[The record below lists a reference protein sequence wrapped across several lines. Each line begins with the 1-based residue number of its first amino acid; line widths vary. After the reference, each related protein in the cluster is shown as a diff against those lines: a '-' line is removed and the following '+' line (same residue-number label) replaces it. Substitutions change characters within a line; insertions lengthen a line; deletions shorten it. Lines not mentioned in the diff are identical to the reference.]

1 MYLSRYIEKER
12 KNMFNKVL
20 KQLSKLGK
28 AMLIPIAATPVA
40 GLLARLSAADMLNMP
55 VLETAG
61 WVVFGMMDVLFAIG
75 AVIAYAKA
83 KDRSIPIIG
92 AIISLSVFKAVLVYM
107 NEAVN
112 MGVFAGILVG
122 VMTAIVFNYSKEW
135 KTPAMFSFFTG
146 EKFVVTLAPLV
157 AIPLAILFSFLWV
170 PCQAGLNNFGIWI
183 AGAGALGVFVF
194 GLTNRLL
201 IPIGLHH
208 VVNTYIYY
216 ELGSFTTAS
225 GEIVKGE
232 IPRFLA
238 GDPTAGLFLAMFFIP
253 MMFGLPG
260 ACLAMYKTAKEKN
273 KEKTKSLMSSASLT
287 TFVAGIT
294 EPIEFSFMFVAPRL
308 YAFHALLTGTAGA
321 ILYLLN
327 VHFGMSVNFCV
338 IDYILNF
345 KLSTNGW
352 MIVPIGI
359 VFFFIYYFGFKIMI
373 EKWDL
378 KTPGREEELKFD
390 ENEISTEEIN
400 IKLEHTNYQYMAKKI
415 LQNIGGKDNVEEV
428 ENCVTRLRLELKDG
442 SLVNEENIKKTGA
455 KGVVR
460 FGETSIQ
467 IIIGTEVNKV
477 AREFKEML
485 EN

>member
-1 MYLSRYIEKER
+1 MKTKKGEK
-12 KNMFNKVL
+12 KMFNKIM

-61 WVVFGMMDVLFAIG
+61 WVVFGMMDLLFAIG

-83 KDRSIPIIG
+83 KDKAIPIIG
-92 AIISLSVFKAVLVYM
+92 AIISLSVFKAVLGFM
-107 NEAVN
+107 NETVN
-112 MGVFAGILVG
+112 MGVFAGIVVG
-122 VMTAIVFNYSKEW
+122 VMTAIVYNYSKEW

-157 AIPLAILFSFLWV
+157 AVPLAMAFSYIWV
-170 PCQAGLNNFGIWI
+170 PCQAGLNEFGIWI

-216 ELGSFTTAS
+216 ELGSFVTAS
-225 GEIVKGE
+225 GEVVKGE

-260 ACLAMYKTAKEKN
+260 ACAAIYKTAKEN
-273 KEKTKSLMSSASLT
+273 KKEQTKSLMQAGALT
-287 TFVAGIT
+287 SFVSGIT
-294 EPIEFSFMFVAPRL
+294 EPVEFSFMFVAPRL
-308 YAFHALLTGTAGA
+308 YAFHAVLTGTAGA
-321 ILYLLN
+321 ILFLLD
-327 VHFGMSVNFCV
+327 VHFGMSINFCV
-338 IDYILNF
+338 IDYVLNYG
-345 KLSTNGW
+345 LATNGW
-352 MIVPIGI
+352 MIIPVGI
-359 VFFFIYYFGFKIMI
+359 AFFFIYYFGFKLMI
-373 EKWDL
+373 VKGDL
-378 KTPGREEELKFD
+378 KTPGREDDFVID
-390 ENEISTEEIN
+390 EEITKEEMN
-400 IKLEHTNYQYMAKKI
+400 IKLESSNYRYMAKKL
-415 LQNIGGKDNVEEV
+415 LQNVGGKDNVEEV

-442 SLVNEENIKKTGA
+442 SLVNETNIKKTGA
-455 KGVVR
+455 KGIVKLSD
-460 FGETSIQ
+460 TSIQ

-477 AREFKEML
+477 ATEFKDML
-485 EN
+485 EE

>member
-1 MYLSRYIEKER
+1 
-12 KNMFNKVL
+12 MFDKIL

-61 WVVFGMMDVLFAIG
+61 WVVFGMMDIMFAIG
-75 AVIAYAKA
+75 AVIAYAKT
-83 KDRSIPIIG
+83 KDKTIPIIG
-92 AIISLSVFKAVLVYM
+92 AIISLDVFKAVLGYM
-107 NEAVN
+107 DETVN

-146 EKFVVTLAPLV
+146 DKFVVTLAPLV
-157 AIPLAILFSFLWV
+157 AVPLGMICSYVWV
-170 PCQAGLNNFGIWI
+170 PCQAGLNSFGVWI

-216 ELGSFTTAS
+216 ELGSFETAT

-238 GDPTAGLFLAMFFIP
+238 GDPTAGLFLAMFFVP

-260 ACLAMYKTAKEKN
+260 ACLAIYKTAKEKK
-273 KEKTKSLMSSASLT
+273 KEETKSLMSSGALT

-294 EPIEFSFMFVAPRL
+294 EPIEFSFMFVAPKL
-308 YAFHALLTGTAGA
+308 YAFHAILTGAAGS

-327 VHFGMSVNFCV
+327 VHFGMSINFCV

-345 KLSTNGW
+345 NLSTNGW
-352 MIVPIGI
+352 IIIPVGI
-359 VFFFIYYFGFKIMI
+359 VFFFIYYFGFKFLILKYDM
-373 EKWDL
+373 
-378 KTPGREEELKFD
+378 KTPGRED
-390 ENEISTEEIN
+390 EVEYGGLEVTEAEMN
-400 IKLEHTNYQYMAKKI
+400 IKLEHTNYQYMAKKL
-415 LQNIGGKDNVEEV
+415 LQNVGGKDNVEEV
-428 ENCVTRLRLELKDG
+428 EHCVTRLRLELKDG
-442 SLVNEENIKKTGA
+442 SLVNVANIKKTGA
-455 KGVVR
+455 KEVVK
-460 FGETSIQ
+460 FSDTSIQ

-477 AREFKEML
+477 AKEFKEML
-485 EN
+485 ED